1 MSSRPISSVREVL
14 ESIAGSVKT
23 TVEDLTGETGAQ
35 ATDTKP
41 KAQKDVRA
49 AAEDGTLAAKLKDP
63 TFLKET
69 NDWLKAADPKDPAQ
83 RADMVKVLKALDPSN
98 DAARKKVFELTFDSK
113 IDSSTTRKYVP
124 RMTGKKPNQ
133 TQAKNSDGSPA
144 YNEIF
149 DKAAALDPAA
159 LDAMTDVMAQLPT
172 RHMPKRWNFTG
183 QDADDN
189 TRGSYDDRSDGADLA
204 FSLKD
209 SAKGFAQEYASNCLP
224 GDPLAKAKAFDVIIR
239 HECGHKASTEG
250 DFEGLTK
257 SPGGGK
263 WVEHGTIE
271 DVLKALAPLYDKLVE
286 KAQDKGIPA
295 EPAIRAAILDPDNG
309 YDAAKIAAALKI
321 QDATR
326 LDHPLLQML
335 GQGGVKGY
343 QCGSTPV
350 AIEGRMYIV
359 GGPDARWFSF
369 EKSAWDKR
377 VSLYQYATPNE
388 WFAEFYATANNG
400 DAKLREEAKKRYPDA
415 WKWLN
420 DRNCIVVG

>member
-1 MSSRPISSVREVL
+1 
-14 ESIAGSVKT
+14 
-23 TVEDLTGETGAQ
+23 
-35 ATDTKP
+35 
-41 KAQKDVRA
+41 
-49 AAEDGTLAAKLKDP
+49 
-63 TFLKET
+63 
-69 NDWLKAADPKDPAQ
+69 
-83 RADMVKVLKALDPSN
+83 
-98 DAARKKVFELTFDSK
+98 
-113 IDSSTTRKYVP
+113 
-124 RMTGKKPNQ
+124 
-133 TQAKNSDGSPA
+133 
-144 YNEIF
+144 
-149 DKAAALDPAA
+149 
-159 LDAMTDVMAQLPT
+159 
-172 RHMPKRWNFTG
+172 
-183 QDADDN
+183 
-189 TRGSYDDRSDGADLA
+189 
-204 FSLKD
+204 
-209 SAKGFAQEYASNCLP
+209 
-224 GDPLAKAKAFDVIIR
+224 
-239 HECGHKASTEG
+239 
-250 DFEGLTK
+250 
-257 SPGGGK
+257 
-263 WVEHGTIE
+263 
-271 DVLKALAPLYDKLVE
+271 VLKALAPHYDKLVE
-286 KAQDKGIPA
+286 KAQEKGIPA

-309 YDAAKIAAALKI
+309 YDAAMIAAALKI